1 MMGLRSFHLF
11 FIAISVILAAFFA
24 AWCAE
29 QYQMQ
34 QSLVYATAAVLGL
47 ATAGGL
53 ATYGVAFQKKT
64 RGL

>member
-1 MMGLRSFHLF
+1 MMGLRGFHLF
-11 FIAISVILAAFFA
+11 FIALSVMLAAFFA

-29 QYQMQ
+29 QYQAQ
-34 QSLVYATAAVLGL
+34 QSLVYAAAAVLGL

-64 RGL
+64 RQL